1 MKICIV
7 YDDDELHCTC
17 KYIHVCEIDVWIVL
31 YTCRQQLKKRQ
42 NWFSFKI
49 LTGFL
54 SCILL
59 CVWTPWWKNPT
70 AIQFSAIIILYKTKI
85 LRLCNQII
93 ELLSPPP
100 PPLHTHRNDE
110 LVFERRSKSQN
121 KSELNFHYCLHVMMI
136 MQGYTLYMQWT
147 YIIGKRY

>member
-17 KYIHVCEIDVWIVL
+17 KYIHVCDIDVWIVQ
-31 YTCRQQLKKRQ
+31 YTCRQQFKKRQ

-59 CVWTPWWKNPT
+59 CVWTPWWKNHT

-93 ELLSPPP
+93 TSDL
-100 PPLHTHRNDE
+100 
-110 LVFERRSKSQN
+110 
-121 KSELNFHYCLHVMMI
+121 MI
-136 MQGYTLYMQWT
+136 CTWQLKVIRHFWSSYRCNIITNTSIQLPYLILYVNHKLI
-147 YIIGKRY
+147 YSFIS